1 MGSWGLTSLAPESRC
16 SGDKRQVRK
25 AGRLKDGL
33 WCGFRLTLRATKG
46 VGGRCALYRVQ
57 PPRELPAGLTYQC
70 GGSGPPRVLPSG
82 GPACIGAVGWS
93 EAVYEDGEALVS
105 RWRVEEARGAC
116 CLGSWAAGNRKKRSR
131 WEGGQPGEVPFICKG
146 EDHCPLSFMK

>member
-1 MGSWGLTSLAPESRC
+1 MELTRNQQRRLLGVDQPCPESRC

-46 VGGRCALYRVQ
+46 VGGKCALYRVQ
-57 PPRELPAGLTYQC
+57 PPRMLPAGLTYQC
-70 GGSGPPRVLPSG
+70 RGSGPPRVLPSG

-93 EAVYEDGEALVS
+93 EAVYEDREALVS
-105 RWRVEEARGAC
+105 RWRGGGGER
-116 CLGSWAAGNRKKRSR
+116 CLL
-131 WEGGQPGEVPFICKG
+131 PGELGCW
-146 EDHCPLSFMK
+146 EQEEEEPLGRRAASGGALYL